1 MDMQAWVT
9 VCAYIGYPWAQEFY
23 LTCGP
28 VVIKTVLTLLSLLPL
43 WLLRAL
49 GALIGQISWW
59 SQSRGARTAQVNLAL
74 CFPEL
79 GQPERRRLAA
89 RSMRH
94 WGMSLCEIPHIW
106 RLGRA
111 SLEYIVDVEGKA
123 EIDAALAAGKGCI
136 IVSPHLGNWE
146 LVGYWAGTLGPITTL
161 YQPPRRFDVDDYLRH
176 VRSKTGATL
185 VPTTSRGVAQLIKA
199 LKRGELIGV
208 LPDMEPELSSGAFA
222 PFFGVPALT
231 MTLLHS
237 LVRRTDSPVF
247 VGFAQRIRG
256 GFKIIFYRPDE
267 AIAAESAGDSVAA
280 LNRVVERLVALAPEQ
295 YQWEYKRFKR
305 RPVDEKSVY

>member
-1 MDMQAWVT
+1 MA
-9 VCAYIGYPWAQEFY
+9 
-23 LTCGP
+23 P
-28 VVIKTVLTLLSLLPL
+28 VVIKIVIALLSLLPL
-43 WLLRAL
+43 GLLRAL

-59 SQSRGARTAQVNLAL
+59 IKSRGARTAQVNLAL
-74 CFPEL
+74 CFPTL
-79 GQPERRRLAA
+79 SHRERRRMAA

-94 WGMSLCEIPHIW
+94 WGMTLCEIPRIW

-111 SLEYIVDVEGKA
+111 GLEYIVDVEGK
-123 EIDAALAAGKGCI
+123 EDIDAALAAGKGCI

-161 YQPPRRFDVDDYLRH
+161 YQPPRRFDVDDYLRD

-199 LKRGELIGV
+199 LQRGELIGV
-208 LPDMEPELSSGAFA
+208 LPDMEPELSGGAFA

-231 MTLLHS
+231 MTLVHS

-247 VGFAQRIRG
+247 VGFAKRIRG

-267 AIAAESAGDSVAA
+267 EIAAEGAGGSVAA
-280 LNRVVERLVALAPEQ
+280 LNRVIERLVTLAPEQ

-305 RPVDEKSVY
+305 RPPGEDRVY